1 MVEKR
6 DFCALPESI
15 ILWYTIVYLCIY
27 REVRKLVNKEKII
40 LMCKAAAY
48 ESGKLRD
55 DAYAKRYYKQD
66 YIDLQ
71 RLKLRIWTTVF
82 YLIYWVY
89 YLVKEFYIEGA
100 NLLHYNYGALFI
112 KVFFYYAILLIAVS
126 WIAGFIHSIRF
137 DIAKKRVDEY
147 YDLLASINDFNVR
160 RKKKK

>member
-6 DFCALPESI
+6 DFCALPETMF
-15 ILWYTIVYLCIY
+15 LWYTIVKPYIY

-48 ESGKLRD
+48 ESDGLRN
-55 DAYAKRYYKQD
+55 DAFAKRYYKQD

-71 RLKLRIWTTVF
+71 RLKMRIWTTIF

-89 YLVKEFYIEGA
+89 YLVKEFYIDGA

-126 WIAGFIHSIRF
+126 WIAGFVHSIRF
-137 DIAKKRVDEY
+137 DIAKKRVDDY
-147 YDLLASINDFNVR
+147 YDLLASINDYNV

>member
-1 MVEKR
+1 MDEKR

-55 DAYAKRYYKQD
+55 DAFAKRYYKQD

-71 RLKLRIWTTVF
+71 RLKLRMPG
-82 YLIYWVY
+82 L
-89 YLVKEFYIEGA
+89 K
-100 NLLHYNYGALFI
+100 
-112 KVFFYYAILLIAVS
+112 S
-126 WIAGFIHSIRF
+126 R
-137 DIAKKRVDEY
+137 D
-147 YDLLASINDFNVR
+147 
-160 RKKKK
+160 